1 MLATATIEGG
11 NAPTTG
17 GMDAPVPWWSFT
29 KTVLAAAALRL
40 VDHGKL
46 DLDAPVEERPF
57 TLRQLLRHEAGL
69 PDYGSISCYH
79 EDVAAGRT
87 PWPVSRMLD
96 AVQADRLRFEPGTGW
111 AYSNIGYLMV
121 AQAIEA
127 GSGAPLAAAL
137 SSLVFDPVDLQT
149 ARLAMSA
156 DDLAGV
162 EMGGAAGY
170 NPRWVYHGLVTGT
183 VADAARLLHGLI
195 TGKLL
200 RASTLSAMLEG
211 HPLPQHRSEA
221 HPDPA
226 YGLGVM
232 LSATDPHL
240 HPIGHTGEGPGSR
253 IAVYT
258 LANRVAAVWTTLPT
272 DDDAETMAQRLLS

>member
-11 NAPTTG
+11 NTLTTG
-17 GMDAPVPWWSFT
+17 GTDAPVPWWSFT
-29 KTVLAAAALRL
+29 KTVLAVAALRL

-46 DLDAPVEERPF
+46 DLDALVEERPF

-69 PDYGSISCYH
+69 PDYGSISRYH
-79 EDVAAGRT
+79 EDVAAGRM
-87 PWPVSRMLD
+87 PWPVTSMLA
-96 AVQADRLRFEPGTGW
+96 AVQADRLLFEPGTGW

-127 GSGAPLAAAL
+127 GSGVSLTAAL
-137 SSLVFDPVDLQT
+137 PSLVFDPVGLQT

-156 DDLAGV
+156 DDLVGV
-162 EMGGAAGY
+162 EMGAAAGY
-170 NPRWVYHGLVTGT
+170 DPRWVYHGLITGT
-183 VADAARLLHGLI
+183 VADAGCLLHALV
-195 TGKLL
+195 TGELL
-200 RASTLSAMLEG
+200 RPSTLSAMLEG
-211 HPLPQHRSEA
+211 HPLPQHRSET

-232 LSATDPHL
+232 LSATDPQL
-240 HPIGHTGEGPGSR
+240 HPMGHTGEGPGSR
-253 IAVYT
+253 IAVYA
-258 LANRVAAVWTTLPT
+258 LADRVAAVWTALPA

>member
-17 GMDAPVPWWSFT
+17 GTDAPVPWWSFT

-40 VDHGKL
+40 ADHGKL
-46 DLDAPVEERPF
+46 DLDAPVEGRRF

-69 PDYGSISCYH
+69 PDYGSISRYH
-79 EDVAAGRT
+79 EDVAAGKA
-87 PWPVSRMLD
+87 PWPVSRMLA

-121 AQAIEA
+121 AQTIEA
-127 GSGAPLAAAL
+127 GSGVPLAAAL
-137 SSLVFDPVDLQT
+137 SSLVFDPAGLQT
-149 ARLAMSA
+149 ARLAISA

-162 EMGGAAGY
+162 EMARAAGY
-170 NPRWVYHGLVTGT
+170 DPRWVYHGLVTGT
-183 VADAARLLHGLI
+183 VADAARLLHALV
-195 TGKLL
+195 TDKLL
-200 RASTLSAMLEG
+200 LPSTLSAMLEG
-211 HPLPQHRSEA
+211 HPLPQHRCKA
-221 HPDPA
+221 HSDPA

-253 IAVYT
+253 IAVYA
-258 LANRVAAVWTTLPT
+258 LADRVAAVWTALPA
-272 DDDAETMAQRLLS
+272 DESAETMAHRLLS

>member
-11 NAPTTG
+11 NAPTIE
-17 GMDAPVPWWSFT
+17 GMDTSVPWWSFT
-29 KTVLAAAALRL
+29 KTVLSAAALRL

-46 DLDAPVEERPF
+46 DLDAPMRERPF

-69 PDYGSISCYH
+69 PDYGSISRYH
-79 EDVAAGRT
+79 DDVAAGKA
-87 PWPVSRMLD
+87 PWPVPRMLA

-121 AQAIEA
+121 AQTIEA
-127 GSGAPLAAAL
+127 GSGVPLAAAL
-137 SSLVFDPVDLQT
+137 SSLVFDPVELQT

-162 EMGGAAGY
+162 AMDGAAGY
-170 NPRWVYHGLVTGT
+170 DPRWVYHGLVTGT
-183 VADAARLLHGLI
+183 VADAARLLHAVM

-200 RASTLSAMLEG
+200 RPPTLAAMLEG
-211 HPLPQHRSEA
+211 YPLPQYRSEA

-226 YGLGVM
+226 YGLGLM
-232 LSATDPHL
+232 LSATDPQL
-240 HPIGHTGEGPGSR
+240 HPVGHTGEGPGSR
-253 IAVYT
+253 IAVYA
-258 LANRVAAVWTTLPT
+258 LADRVAAVWTALPA

>member
-1 MLATATIEGG
+1 MLATATIEIG
-11 NAPTTG
+11 NALTTG
-17 GMDAPVPWWSFT
+17 GVDAPVPWWSFT

-46 DLDAPVEERPF
+46 DLDVPIKERLF

-69 PDYGSISCYH
+69 PDYGSISRYH
-79 EDVAAGRT
+79 EDVASGRT
-87 PWPVSRMLD
+87 PWPVSRMLA
-96 AVQADRLRFEPGTGW
+96 AVQADRLRFEPGTSW

-127 GSGAPLAAAL
+127 GSGAPLSSAL
-137 SSLVFDPVDLQT
+137 SSLVFDPVGLQT

-162 EMGGAAGY
+162 EMGGVAGY

-183 VADAARLLHGLI
+183 VADAARLLHALI

-232 LSATDPHL
+232 LSATDPHF

-258 LANRVAAVWTTLPT
+258 LANRVAAVWTALPA